1 MAKTSVNRPAIDG
14 RTVVAVVFATGRRLN
29 TDFVSTTYANVTVL
43 GADHAAVVAA
53 LGDGAALVTETTD
66 GMTVVFAAADEEAAR
81 FGEGLTAKVVSGVCS
96 CSALEVSVYDDQIL
110 QYRLYRQGD
119 EADVGVVPT
128 PMAVQLA
135 EQAAGSLPVADAA
148 RLVGRLGRGNEQLA
162 RRALSAAEPLERASD
177 RHAWLVEALDL
188 PRCAP
193 GWGYRY
199 LISFPDGFD
208 GGPLTPVGDPG
219 PEEET

>member
-53 LGDGAALVTETTD
+53 LGDGPALVTDAVD

-81 FGEGLTAKVVSGVCS
+81 FGEGLTAAALSAACS
-96 CSALEVSVYDDQIL
+96 CTALEVSVYDDQIL
-110 QYRLYRQGD
+110 QYRLYRRGA
-119 EADVGVVPT
+119 ETDVGVVAT

-135 EQAAGSLPVADAA
+135 EQAAGSLPEADAA
-148 RLVGRLGRGNEQLA
+148 RLDSRLARGNEQHA
-162 RRALSAAEPLERASD
+162 RRALSAAEPRERATDS
-177 RHAWLVEALDL
+177 RPWVEAARALQ
-188 PRCAP
+188 RCAQ
-193 GWGYRY
+193 GC
-199 LISFPDGFD
+199 
-208 GGPLTPVGDPG
+208 GDRDLAAFA
-219 PEEET
+219 